1 MGSRIMNLTDY
12 QAAADT
18 TAMHPNKGNNI
29 FYPVLGL
36 IGEFGEVTEAI
47 MNGSKD
53 SDILLENSDVLWYL
67 STVCTELQIKLID
80 ISTGRILDSP
90 LVTLGQIAEVTK
102 KLMRDND
109 SVVTDK
115 HRELLT
121 PLLAKIF
128 LRVKTTVE
136 SYGSTIE
143 EIADMNIKKLFDRK
157 ARNKLQG
164 SGDHR

>member
-1 MGSRIMNLTDY
+1 MNLDEY

-47 MNGSKD
+47 MKGSPDK
-53 SDILLENSDVLWYL
+53 DILLELSDTLWYL
-67 STVCTELQIKLID
+67 STICTELQIKLTD
-80 ISTGRILDSP
+80 ISNGRIVDSP

-102 KLMRDND
+102 KLMRDNG
-109 SVVTDK
+109 SIVTDK

-128 LRVKTTVE
+128 LRVKTTVK

-143 EIADMNIKKLFDRK
+143 DIADMNIKKLFDRK
-157 ARNKLQG
+157 ARNKIQG
-164 SGDHR
+164 SGDYR

>member
-1 MGSRIMNLTDY
+1 MNLDEY

-18 TAMHPNKGNNI
+18 TAMYPNKGNTI

-47 MNGSKD
+47 MKGSPDK
-53 SDILLENSDVLWYL
+53 DILLELSDTLWYL
-67 STVCTELQIKLID
+67 STICTELQIKLTD
-80 ISTGRILDSP
+80 ISNGRIVDSP

-102 KLMRDND
+102 KLMRDNG
-109 SVVTDK
+109 SIVTDK

-128 LRVKTTVE
+128 LRVKTTVK

-143 EIADMNIKKLFDRK
+143 DIADMNIKKLLDRK
-157 ARNKLQG
+157 KRNKIQG